1 MKVLNIKNYN
11 PNMGV
16 LIDIRNPVDYQKKH
30 HKDAINIYYER
41 LMYNPTKYLNKNKRY
56 FLMCENGVLSDK
68 TVKYLSYLGYDVTK
82 IIK

>member
-1 MKVLNIKNYN
+1 MKVLSIKNYN
-11 PNMGV
+11 SNMGV
-16 LIDIRNPVDYQKKH
+16 LIDIRNPFDYQQNH

-41 LMYNPTKYLNKNKRY
+41 LMYNPTKYLNKNTRY
-56 FLMCENGVLSDK
+56 FLVCEKGILSDK